1 MATSRIPASHKPSTV
16 LVVEP
21 PVASAPSLAAALEH
35 GFPLRRAT
43 TAAAA
48 MAALDGG
55 GVQVV
60 VAEQRLPDQTGLELL
75 AAVRARWP
83 DLVRV
88 LVTPAEDVDKAIA
101 DIARSG
107 LYHYLTRPVHPQKL
121 LLTVTNACRL
131 SRLRRDNERL
141 LAARR
146 PGAVHTSSLAPDPW
160 DRRERSWCLDAVVRG
175 PDSPLEPLC
184 DQVARVAPYDIPV
197 LLTGES
203 GTGKELFA
211 RALHVSSLRAQMP
224 FVAENCGALP
234 DQLLESELFGHRKGA
249 FTGAVADHIGL
260 FEQADGGTVF
270 LDEIGDVSPA
280 FQVKL
285 LRVLQ
290 EGEIRPIG
298 SDQRRQVDVRVIA
311 ATNKDLEQAL
321 LAGSFRHDLYYRLA
335 GVTLHL
341 PPLRRRLGDLAP
353 IAERLLRETAAAFG
367 TPLQRLSAEAL
378 GLLARY
384 HWPGNIREL
393 RSELQRMVILSDGS
407 PELGPQLIGAKVLA
421 RAAVSDALP
430 VGGATLRERVEALEA
445 GILSET
451 LTRCGGNKSRAA
463 AELGLSRVGLRSK
476 LARYALD
483 GGEPEPADDAE
494 QEPGHDRP
502 EPDAAAAADVPG
514 AKVRHLRRPGP
525 APSG

>member
-1 MATSRIPASHKPSTV
+1 
-16 LVVEP
+16 
-21 PVASAPSLAAALEH
+21 
-35 GFPLRRAT
+35 
-43 TAAAA
+43 
-48 MAALDGG
+48 
-55 GVQVV
+55 
-60 VAEQRLPDQTGLELL
+60 
-75 AAVRARWP
+75 VRTRWP

-88 LVTPAEDVDKAIA
+88 LVTPTADVDRVIA
-101 DIARSG
+101 DIGRTG
-107 LYHYLTRPVHPQKL
+107 LYQYLTRPFHPQNL

-160 DRRERSWCLDAVVRG
+160 DRRERSWCIDAVVRG

-211 RALHVSSLRAQMP
+211 RALHVSSLRAHMP

-249 FTGAVADHIGL
+249 FTGAVADHVGL

-298 SDQRRQVDVRVIA
+298 SEQRRQVDVRVIA
-311 ATNKDLEQAL
+311 ATNKDLEQAM

-335 GVTLHL
+335 GITLHL
-341 PPLRRRLGDLAP
+341 PPLRRRLGDLVP
-353 IAERLLRETAAAFG
+353 IAERLLRETATAFG
-367 TPLQRLSAEAL
+367 TPLQRLSPQAL
-378 GLLARY
+378 ALLTRY

-393 RSELQRMVILSDGS
+393 RSELQRMVVLSDGG

-421 RAAVSDALP
+421 RAAVNDTLP
-430 VGGATLRERVEALEA
+430 AVGATLRERVEALEA

-451 LTRCGGNKSRAA
+451 LSRCGGNKSRAA

-476 LARYALD
+476 LARYGLD
-483 GGEPEPADDAE
+483 GGEPEPSNDPEQASEREREPSEADASA
-494 QEPGHDRP
+494 GSVLTG
-502 EPDAAAAADVPG
+502 ADVQ
-514 AKVRHLRRPGP
+514 RLRRPRLDT
-525 APSG
+525 